1 MADKPRKER
10 SADELIFR
18 EIDEELRQ
26 DRARALWQQ
35 YGGYVIGAAVAL
47 VLGVAGYQG
56 WTAYDRS
63 TREAR
68 GDRYAAADAQAAAGN
83 PQAAAA
89 SFAELA
95 ADAGAG
101 YETLAR
107 LRQAAAMIEAG
118 NREGALGVYDAMAG
132 NDDIDPLY
140 RGLADLLWA
149 MSSIDTGDPSAV
161 EARLEPL
168 TGPDGAWR
176 YTAMEMLALLY
187 KREGDVPAARDLYT
201 RIADDDQAP
210 PAVRGRAREMIDEL
224 GGAASS

>member
-26 DRARALWQQ
+26 DRARKLWQQ

-63 TREAR
+63 TREAQ
-68 GDRYAAADAQAAAGN
+68 GERYAAAEAQAAAGN
-83 PQAAAA
+83 YRAAAE
-89 SFAELA
+89 SFADLA

-101 YETLAR
+101 YATLAR
-107 LRQAAAMIEAG
+107 LRQAAALLEAG
-118 NREGALGVYDAMAG
+118 DREGALAAYDAMAG
-132 NDDIDPLY
+132 DNGVDPLY
-140 RGLADLLWA
+140 RDLADLLWA
-149 MSSIDTGDPSAV
+149 LHSLEGGDPAAI
-161 EARLEPL
+161 EARLQPL

-176 YTAMEMLALLY
+176 YTAMEALALL
-187 KREGDVPAARDLYT
+187 RTEQGDAAAARDLYT

-210 PAVRGRAREMIDEL
+210 PAARRRAREMIDAL
-224 GGAASS
+224 GEAASS